1 MNFYNIISF
10 VNTFFKEGHSRSV
23 LAKKNIAYSFL
34 IKMIS
39 ILVNLTLVPLTIN
52 YLNPTRYGIWL
63 TLSSII
69 AWFSFFDIGFGHGL
83 RNKLVE
89 ARALG
94 DYRKAKTYISTT
106 YCILTIIFL
115 SIWLLFYVLNIFLD
129 WNKILNVSLIF
140 DEELSKVALI
150 VISFFCLQMILRTIN
165 TVIIADQKPAK
176 ASFFDMIGQ
185 VFSLLIVYILTISTK
200 GSLIYLSIGLGG
212 AQIFMLMVSSLFF
225 YSRQYKF
232 ISPSFNYINFS
243 LAKEIINLGFKFF
256 IIQIG
261 VIVIFQSNNVIIT
274 QVGSPEDVTIF
285 NIAYKYLGV
294 ALTLFSIILSPFWS
308 AITDAY
314 VKEEINWI
322 LNLFNKFKIF
332 KFLLF
337 LFICLMVAFSNFV
350 YLKWVGERISVP
362 IIISCFVGIYVYL
375 MCLVVFNTQFINGF
389 GKVKILMLS
398 YLLAIIFHVP
408 LAFYLGSFFGLI
420 GVISSSSFFY
430 IIIYLLTSIQ
440 IKKLLSFNAA
450 GIWNS

>member
-1 MNFYNIISF
+1 
-10 VNTFFKEGHSRSV
+10 
-23 LAKKNIAYSFL
+23 
-34 IKMIS
+34 MIS